1 MKVSKLIDKLME
13 LVTIDLHALNMD
25 IEVKG
30 ETLSIKEVNQYEG
43 ADTGTEAAQTV
54 P

>member
-13 LVTIDLHALNMD
+13 LVGDDLHVLNMD
-25 IEVKG
+25 ITVAQ
-30 ETLSIKEVNQYEG
+30 TISLKEVSTDEG
-43 ADTGTEAAQTV
+43 AESGAEASQTV

>member
-13 LVTIDLHALNMD
+13 LVGGDLHVLNMD
-25 IEVKG
+25 ITV
-30 ETLSIKEVNQYEG
+30 TQTISLKEVSTDEG
-43 ADTGTEAAQTV
+43 VEQGTEASQTV